1 MKYQEA
7 ETQYTTLLIAHLKH
21 EGHLNVTEIQFVPH
35 RMNTTTPLTFL
46 REIVNVILELA

>member
-21 EGHLNVTEIQFVPH
+21 ESHLNVTEIQFVPH